1 VTAAALMIGVT
12 LVAFVSIFAAG
23 VKATIDDAVDT
34 AAKPGTLI
42 VQNTNGFTPI
52 PPQAAVAL
60 GERVPGVSSVSPV
73 IFSTS
78 RVKGVSGR
86 TSVTAVSPN
95 LPDVFNTQWK
105 EGDDAVIRDLGTDG
119 AVVTKS
125 YADDNDLKVGSPL
138 DVLTPTGKRV
148 DLTVRGISDDNS
160 GVFADLT
167 ISDELARRSFGE
179 NEDAF
184 VFVGT
189 DPGKEAQVDKTISGL
204 LEQAYPIA
212 EVLTV
217 QEFKDRQSGQ
227 INQLLVL
234 IYVLLL
240 LAVIISLFGI
250 VNTLVLSIY
259 ERTRE
264 LGMLRA
270 IGTSRR
276 QIRRMIRYEAV
287 ITSLIGAVIGV
298 VLGVLFSLAMFQALS
313 DDGFQLAIPVA
324 QLIILLVLGALAGV
338 LAAIAPA
345 RRASRLD
352 VLESLA
358 NE

>member
-1 VTAAALMIGVT
+1 M
-12 LVAFVSIFAAG
+12 
-23 VKATIDDAVDT
+23 
-34 AAKPGTLI
+34 
-42 VQNTNGFTPI
+42 
-52 PPQAAVAL
+52 
-60 GERVPGVSSVSPV
+60 
-73 IFSTS
+73 
-78 RVKGVSGR
+78 
-86 TSVTAVSPN
+86 
-95 LPDVFNTQWK
+95 
-105 EGDDAVIRDLGTDG
+105 DG
-119 AVVTKS
+119 AVVTKG
-125 YADDNDLKVGSPL
+125 YADGNDLKVGSPL
-138 DVLTPTGKRV
+138 DVLTPVGKRV
-148 DLTVRGISDDNS
+148 NLTVRGISDDNS

-167 ISDELARRSFGE
+167 VSDELARRSFGE
-179 NEDAF
+179 SEDAF

-189 DPGKEAQVDKTISGL
+189 EPGKEAQVDQTITRL

-227 INQLLVL
+227 IDQLLVL

-313 DDGFQLAIPVA
+313 DDGFKLAIPVA

-358 NE
+358 YE